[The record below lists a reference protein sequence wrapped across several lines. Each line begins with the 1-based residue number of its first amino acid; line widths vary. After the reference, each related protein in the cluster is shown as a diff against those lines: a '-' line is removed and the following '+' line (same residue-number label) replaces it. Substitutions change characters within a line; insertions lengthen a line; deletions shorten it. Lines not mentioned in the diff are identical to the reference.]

1 MAFAVITDIHS
12 NWEAWQVVLADIKK
26 QGITEIYCLG
36 DIIGYGPDPGDCTNS
51 VKKHCTHITK
61 GNHEISLDFL
71 AAGKSV
77 PMSSKSAIS
86 AIKYANRKLWSSQKT
101 FLKTLPPE
109 FRTKE
114 HLFLHANPAG
124 SLLDKLSDYIIHPR
138 NYNSSDGDVLE
149 NKLRLIDIT
158 DPFDE
163 GKVNAALN
171 EIRRLGT
178 RICFTGH
185 THVAGSIAGPK
196 QEDYEYVLSILLAS
210 EPLQEH
216 TPQEE
221 ISFEM
226 QLEEDKIYLINP
238 GSAGQPRDRDNR
250 ASYVIVDGNTVIWR
264 RLPYDFAK
272 TMHKVRNRIK
282 DTEEEQILRLKY
294 GHYRTKDER

>member
-1 MAFAVITDIHS
+1 MAFAVITDIHA
-12 NWEAWQVVLADIKK
+12 NKEALQVVLDDIKR

-36 DIIGYGPDPGDCTNS
+36 DVVGYGPDPGDTTNS
-51 VKKHCTHITK
+51 VKKHCEHITK
-61 GNHEISLDFL
+61 GNHELSLDFL

-77 PMSSKSAIS
+77 PMSNSSAIA
-86 AIKYANRKLWSSQKT
+86 AIKYSDRKLWTSQKK
-101 FLKTLPPE
+101 FLKALPPE

-124 SLLDKLSDYIIHPR
+124 SLVEKLSDYIIHPR
-138 NYNSSDGDVLE
+138 NYNSCNGDVLE

-171 EIRRLGT
+171 EMRRLNA

-185 THVAGSIAGPK
+185 THMAGGIAGPK

-216 TPQEE
+216 TPPVEA
-221 ISFEM
+221 SFEI
-226 QLEEDKIYLINP
+226 QLEEDKIYLIKP
-238 GSAGQPRDRDNR
+238 GSVGQPRDRDNR
-250 ASYVIVDGNTVIWR
+250 ASYVIVDENTVIWR

-272 TMHKVRNRIK
+272 TMHKIRNRIK
-282 DTEEEQILRLKY
+282 DTEEKQILRLKY
-294 GHYRTKDER
+294 GHYRTEE